1 MSITLRFILN
11 CFSGRTVQWLVL
23 LFAKGRQCSQGA
35 SLTRSSDINVHSLG
49 KLALEA
55 IGRFGMR
62 FNER

>member
-23 LFAKGRQCSQGA
+23 LFAKGDSAHKELHLLARATSMFTV
-35 SLTRSSDINVHSLG
+35 LE
-49 KLALEA
+49 LALEA